1 MDGREHYSTLALDQS
16 RRARSC
22 VTSRLPVRVGIGLP
36 VRSSYVVT
44 GAPNPSG
51 SNAEGTKAMAQG
63 ITAEM
68 KVVAAQ
74 MLV

>member
-1 MDGREHYSTLALDQS
+1 
-16 RRARSC
+16 
-22 VTSRLPVRVGIGLP
+22 
-36 VRSSYVVT
+36 VVT

-74 MLV
+74 IFV